1 MLQICK
7 HIGKEKQKVY
17 IQINIISKYKSSGDG
32 KMIEEI
38 QITKLGIDKAN
49 VRGPEWVSDDELVN
63 SIKAQGILH
72 PLIVRRTKPGSEKD
86 YTIVSGGRRF
96 FASQEAGLST
106 VPCDI
111 RELSD
116 VEAIAISIMENKGRS
131 DIPTW
136 KIAESVNEMYKE
148 INSHATKEEKI
159 MVIQDKTG
167 LSRTTI
173 QRYLRVYEL
182 PEQIRELLKKPEKRS
197 EEAKKLIKM
206 MPPGASAEKGEL
218 SIKKAEKISK
228 ELYHL
233 PLEKQME
240 VALDVINKP
249 DELAYET
256 IEKVRLFPEMD
267 VEEVYREHVANI
279 PKGRRFR
286 IEFGAQIVRAL
297 DDALSRESNVH
308 CIYHFTWN
316 VEVICPTRF

>member
-1 MLQICK
+1 
-7 HIGKEKQKVY
+7 
-17 IQINIISKYKSSGDG
+17 
-32 KMIEEI
+32 
-38 QITKLGIDKAN
+38 
-49 VRGPEWVSDDELVN
+49 
-63 SIKAQGILH
+63 
-72 PLIVRRTKPGSEKD
+72 
-86 YTIVSGGRRF
+86 
-96 FASQEAGLST
+96 
-106 VPCDI
+106 
-111 RELSD
+111 
-116 VEAIAISIMENKGRS
+116 
-131 DIPTW
+131 
-136 KIAESVNEMYKE
+136 
-148 INSHATKEEKI
+148 
-159 MVIQDKTG
+159 
-167 LSRTTI
+167 
-173 QRYLRVYEL
+173 
-182 PEQIRELLKKPEKRS
+182 
-197 EEAKKLIKM
+197 M